1 MKFLT
6 LFISFI
12 SSALLFCSCSSTPK
26 PEPQAQVMTPV
37 YVAGT
42 DVAEMRMDDVRNPE
56 NVEVYTVGRYV
67 DPNNSNIMYEKTELY
82 RLADSSSW
90 NTRPNP
96 PIKLSDGSTL
106 IAPENTN
113 SAVVKPLYSELEKR
127 INEYRNAADS
137 NNRKYALMIQKGTND
152 INQSVQKMNV
162 LIKQNEN
169 LIKKQNDL
177 SDKIKKQDEVTKEL
191 RSLIEGKNKSLN
203 SAAVDKSLEMEVVN
217 DNNNAAK

>member
-1 MKFLT
+1 MKILT
-6 LFISFI
+6 LFMSFI
-12 SSALLFCSCSSTPK
+12 SLALLFCSCSSTLK

-82 RLADSSSW
+82 RLTDSSTW

-96 PIKLSDGSTL
+96 SIKLSDGSTL
-106 IAPENTN
+106 IAPETTN

-127 INEYRNAADS
+127 INEYRNAVDS
-137 NNRKYALMIQKGTND
+137 NNRKYALMIKKGTHD

-162 LIKQNEN
+162 LIKQNDN

-191 RSLIEGKNKSLN
+191 RSLIEGQTKTLN
-203 SAAVDKSLEMEVVN
+203 PLRTDKSLEMEVVN
-217 DNNNAAK
+217 DNSNAAK